1 MMHLGLTRTAREATV
16 SLGALLLVLPAVV
29 FLLAALLRMLQPVQ
43 HQPAATAAAVM
54 AVFAGTPRP
63 VLRVLLLLCPL
74 VALIVAAADQR
85 RRWSDDPAW
94 REDVWALAG
103 ACGRVLRRPLAV
115 ATVLALLASAGWLAL
130 VVMHAITG

>member
-1 MMHLGLTRTAREATV
+1 
-16 SLGALLLVLPAVV
+16 
-29 FLLAALLRMLQPVQ
+29 
-43 HQPAATAAAVM
+43 
-54 AVFAGTPRP
+54 
-63 VLRVLLLLCPL
+63 
-74 VALIVAAADQR
+74 VAAADQR

-103 ACGRVLRRPLAV
+103 ACGRVLRWPLAV